1 MSMTKEDYRLLL
13 QTSSLSDDVINA
25 VIAINGDKPQT
36 YFELLFYA
44 TGLTSFEDLVPG
56 LQVAKAMS
64 APKPAGVQ
72 GGGAQGAGATQS
84 SSKGA
89 NPPIVY
95 EFEIEDLDSAP
106 ANPVSPGNTLED
118 KVRDYYRKV
127 AGIDADVPI
136 TEANI
141 NESAVKAANVKFF
154 MTLGKI
160 RSILLER

>member
-13 QTSSLSDDVINA
+13 QTTSLSDDVINA

-56 LQVAKAMS
+56 LQVAQAMS

-72 GGGAQGAGATQS
+72 GGGTQGSAPQS

-89 NPPIVY
+89 NPPIIY
-95 EFEIEDLDSAP
+95 DFEIEDLSAAP
-106 ANPVSPGNTLED
+106 ANPVNPGNTLED

-127 AGIDADVPI
+127 AGIDADTPI